1 MSEFSPGWQRY
12 FAAIEAQI
20 ASATV
25 EGWRENWVKTLEAE
39 KRRARTVK
47 TARPPRSPDLRGIG
61 FDGVIY

>member
-1 MSEFSPGWQRY
+1 MSEFSPGWERY

-20 ASATV
+20 ARQTD
-25 EGWRENWVKTLEAE
+25 EQWRANWTATLEAE